1 MIASVSDRNTYE
13 IRNWISDVLYDL
25 RKSTM
30 FKMSEF
36 YDSHGVILCEAGE
49 ENEKTQLCFRYSMNY
64 WNTVK
69 HTHTHTSADHA
80 IEREKKNE
88 EKEASTRGNKRE
100 KSRKNETTSGEQF
113 GRELEPRFILHR
125 ARIMLIC
132 GLIGGQNGD
141 EIRIRVPCFRCDDR
155 DESR

>member
-1 MIASVSDRNTYE
+1 
-13 IRNWISDVLYDL
+13 
-25 RKSTM
+25 M
-30 FKMSEF
+30 FPIFDELLKHRE
-36 YDSHGVILCEAGE
+36 
-49 ENEKTQLCFRYSMNY
+49 T
-64 WNTVK
+64 
-69 HTHTHTSADHA
+69 HTHTHTHISADHA
-80 IEREKKNE
+80 IERERKNE

-100 KSRKNETTSGEQF
+100 KSHETTSGEQF